1 MGKGRTK
8 RQKTKEKR
16 RGGNRK
22 MLSANTIPVQAA
34 SQCSAPRVGVQ
45 LNFNPTN
52 LNIKIYV
59 KKSVMPKFNL

>member
-1 MGKGRTK
+1 
-8 RQKTKEKR
+8 
-16 RGGNRK
+16 

-52 LNIKIYV
+52 MHGKVRMLLQKPR
-59 KKSVMPKFNL
+59 SV